1 MKKFILFF
9 IPVLIF
15 IFSCDKEKEDDV
27 DIDLYYE
34 AYVHIVS
41 TSLNN
46 CDLKLG
52 IDTNFNGGTDISF
65 HAINLPDT
73 AKRGDEYLIQYRL
86 TGEVFD
92 CEIYG
97 PSVGSP
103 LKSYEVI
110 EITAFK

>member
-1 MKKFILFF
+1 MKKFSLFF
-9 IPVLIF
+9 ISLLFLV
-15 IFSCDKEKEDDV
+15 FSCDKEMEEDV
-27 DIDLYYE
+27 DKDNYYE

-52 IDTNFNGGTDISF
+52 IDTNFNGGTDISY

-73 AKRGDEYLIQYRL
+73 AERGDEYFIKYNL
-86 TGEVFD
+86 TGDVFD